1 MLMKKFFF
9 SLILCLL
16 AMAQIHAQRTVSGKV
31 TDDEGEG
38 LPGVNVVIKGTTTGV
53 TTDID
58 GNYRLQVN
66 DADVLT
72 FSYVGF
78 ESQEIA
84 VGTRTTID
92 VTLGGI
98 TELQEVVVTGYG
110 VQDKRDL
117 SGSVASLK
125 KEQIENVPSLSFD
138 RVLQGKTAGV
148 QVTGASGIPGGAV
161 NVRIRGDGSINAG
174 SQPLYIVDGVMISG
188 GTNDAQLI
196 ASTNAL
202 AALNPND
209 IESIDVLKDAAASAI
224 YGAQA
229 ANGVVII
236 TTKRG
241 KEGKAQFEFN
251 ISAGVMEDL
260 KRFDVMTGSEWIEF
274 HQQAY
279 INTFGAGS
287 PQLAAFQAQWGEAS
301 NAINTDWQDLA
312 FRTGSF
318 KNYELSARGGNE
330 TTNYFVSGSYNKT
343 DAHVI
348 GTDFERFTL
357 RTNIETKLTD
367 KIKAGTNISLS
378 NVVQN
383 QASEGGFFVSPVFS
397 GAAGVPAESPFN
409 DDGTYNDN
417 LVSANGAN
425 FVRWTDLSKNNG
437 VTNTVIARLYL
448 EYEPIENLIFRS
460 SGSVEN
466 RAAREI
472 DYWHPDTNDGASFG
486 GLNQSTHVTDQ
497 SLQTDHT
504 VSYNRDIDKHS
515 ISGLVGVNYRYDRQT
530 LLYAAGSG
538 FSNGLLST
546 IGNAATPLGV
556 NGTDTEWKLAG
567 VFTRLGYIYD
577 DKYIASFTLRR
588 DGSSR
593 FGGANQFGVFPAA
606 SVAWRVSSESF
617 MDNIS
622 IVNDLKVRASYGETG
637 NHLIGNFDAL
647 GLVGAGGSYQ
657 GGSSLIP
664 SNIAN
669 PLLQWETN
677 VFTNFGLDF
686 GILDGRF
693 RGSIDYYIRDTNDL
707 LLNSPIPRTN
717 GFNTITS
724 NVGRI
729 RNSGIEIE
737 LNSTNLSTGGFTW
750 TTNFNIAFQDS
761 EVLELA
767 DSDTLVIAN
776 SGQTYI
782 VGQEMNAFYLQRW
795 AGVNPA
801 DGRPM
806 WYDENGEITYQNA
819 SGNTRQVVGSAL
831 PDYFGGITNSFSYKG
846 LELSVLFQF
855 QVGNLIRNT
864 QRAYMLD
871 AGNSGGSRGLLR
883 DNFNSWQQPGDLVPN
898 VVPLVGAQSYPNGA
912 GDANGTNNTRFLE
925 KGDYLRLKEVIIG
938 YTLPSSIVSKTGLNR
953 VRLYATGVNLWTMT
967 EFTGYDPEV
976 TGTGFGIVPQA
987 RTYTFGAQIG
997 F

>member
-66 DADVLT
+66 DDDVLT

-125 KEQIENVPSLSFD
+125 KDQIENVPSLSID

-148 QVTGASGIPGGAV
+148 QVTGTSGIPGGAV

-174 SQPLYIVDGVMISG
+174 SQPLYIVDGVMISA
-188 GTNDAQLI
+188 GTNDAQLV
-196 ASTNAL
+196 STTNGLSAI
-202 AALNPND
+202 NPND

-241 KEGKAQFEFN
+241 KEGRAQFELN
-251 ISAGVMEDL
+251 VSTGVMDDL
-260 KRFDVMTGSEWIEF
+260 KRFDVMTGPEWVAF
-274 HQQAY
+274 HRQAY
-279 INTFGAGS
+279 VNTFGEGS
-287 PQLAAFQAQWGEAS
+287 PQLDAFQAQWGEAS
-301 NAINTDWQDLA
+301 DAMNTDWQDLA
-312 FRTGSF
+312 FRRGSF

-330 TTNYFVSGSYNKT
+330 NTTYFVSGAYNKT

-348 GTDFERFTL
+348 RTDFERFTL
-357 RTNIETKLTD
+357 RTNIDTKLTE
-367 KIKAGTNISLS
+367 KIKAGANISLS

-383 QASEGGFFVSPVFS
+383 QPSEGGFFVSPIFS
-397 GAAGVPAESPFN
+397 GPAGVPAESPYN
-409 DDGTYNDN
+409 PDGTYNDN
-417 LVSANGAN
+417 LVSANGSN
-425 FVRWTDLSKNNG
+425 FVRWNDLSINSA
-437 VTNTVIARLYL
+437 VTNTVVARLYV
-448 EYEPIENLIFRS
+448 EYEPIENLLIRS

-466 RAAREI
+466 RAGREI
-472 DYWHPDTNDGASFG
+472 DYWHPDTNDGRAFG

-497 SLQTDHT
+497 SLQTNHT

-515 ISGLVGVNYRYDRQT
+515 ISGLIGIDYRYDRQT

-538 FSNGLLST
+538 FSNGLLTT
-546 IGNAATPLGV
+546 IANAATPLGV

-567 VFTRLGYIYD
+567 VFSRFGYIYD
-577 DKYIASFTLRR
+577 DKYIASFTIRR

-593 FGGANQFGVFPAA
+593 FGGGNQFGVFPAA
-606 SVAWRVSSESF
+606 SVAWRLSSETF
-617 MDNIS
+617 MDNVS
-622 IVNDLKVRASYGETG
+622 FLNDLKIRASYGETG
-637 NHLIGNFDAL
+637 NHLIGNFASL
-647 GLVGAGGSYQ
+647 GLVGPGSSYQ

-664 SNIAN
+664 NNIAN

-686 GILDGRF
+686 GIFDGRF

-737 LNSTNLSTGGFTW
+737 LNSTNLSLGDFTW
-750 TTNFNIAFQDS
+750 TTNFNISFQDS

-782 VGQEMNAFYLQRW
+782 VGQKMNAFYLQRW

-846 LELSVLFQF
+846 LEVSVLFQF

-883 DNFNSWQQPGDLVPN
+883 ENLNAWEQPGDLVPN
-898 VVPLVGAQSYPNGA
+898 VVPLVGAQSYTNGA

-925 KGDYLRLKEVIIG
+925 KGDYLRLKEVLIG
-938 YTLPSSIVSKTGLNR
+938 YSLPSSLVSKVGLNR
-953 VRLYATGVNLWTMT
+953 VRFYATGVNLWTLT
-967 EFTGYDPEV
+967 EFKGYDPEV
-976 TGTGFGIVPQA
+976 TGTGFGVVPQA